1 MRVLRGFT
9 VVHVFDES
17 DTTGEPLADVAPVL
31 LEGESALWDALAAQ
45 VAAAGFALS
54 RGDCAPANGATNF
67 AERTVVVGEHLSGR
81 QADKTLCH
89 DL

>member
-1 MRVLRGFT
+1 MLRGFT

-17 DTTGEPLADVAPVL
+17 DTTGEPLPDVAPVL
-31 LEGESALWDALAAQ
+31 LEGESALWDSLAAQ
-45 VAAAGFALS
+45 VASAGFELA
-54 RGDCAPANGATNF
+54 RGDCAPANGYTSF
-67 AERTVVVGEHLSGR
+67 AEHRVVVDQALSGL